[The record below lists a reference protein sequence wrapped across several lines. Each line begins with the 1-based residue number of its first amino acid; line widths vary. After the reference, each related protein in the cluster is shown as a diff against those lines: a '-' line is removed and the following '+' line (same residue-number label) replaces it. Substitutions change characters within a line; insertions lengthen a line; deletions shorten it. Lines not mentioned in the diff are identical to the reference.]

1 MIAVR
6 AVIERLLNDV
16 WYENTPLSWL
26 LIPLSWPV
34 GWVVNARRTR
44 APDKGSTPDG
54 VTVIVV
60 GGLTVGGTGK
70 TPVLVA
76 LARWLIDREYRVGVV
91 SRGYKGQRAS
101 DLHCVTERDSARE
114 VGDEALLIR
123 RELGIPVFVCRD
135 RKRALQELVALGD
148 VNVVLSDDGLQHY
161 NMPRDLEIVVLDAHR
176 GLGNGRLLPA
186 GPLREPDR
194 RLASVDWILE
204 RNSPDADR
212 GFAYRPMRA
221 RHLASGKVLIWQT
234 FVDSWA
240 QQDVMA
246 VTALG
251 QPQQFF
257 NMLRAQGLNP
267 REVALPDHEVV
278 DLPSLNAL
286 AGDVILMTSK
296 DAIKLPN
303 DADARLWVVEIEVTL
318 PPSLLDKV
326 TATLAEPGRES

>member
-16 WYENTPLSWL
+16 WYENSPLSWL

-44 APDKGSTPDG
+44 APDKRSTPDG

-70 TPVLVA
+70 TPVLIA
-76 LARWLIDREYRVGVV
+76 LARWLSGQGYRVGVV
-91 SRGYKGQRAS
+91 SRGYKGQRVS
-101 DLHCVTERDSARE
+101 DLHRVTERDSARE
-114 VGDEALLIR
+114 VGDEALLIH
-123 RELGIPVFVCRD
+123 RELGIPVCVCSD
-135 RKRALQELVALGD
+135 RQRALEELVEVGD
-148 VNVVLSDDGLQHY
+148 VNVILSDDGLQHY

-186 GPLREPDR
+186 GPLREPGN

-212 GFAYRPMRA
+212 GFAYRPIRA
-221 RHLASGKVLIWQT
+221 KHLASGKVLSWQDC
-234 FVDSWA
+234 VEAWA

-246 VTALG
+246 VTGLG

-257 NMLRAQGLNP
+257 NMLREQGLAP
-267 REVALPDHEVV
+267 RELALPDHEVL

-286 AGDVILMTSK
+286 TGEVILMTSK

-303 DADARLWVVEIEVTL
+303 DADARLWVVEIAVTL

-326 TATLAEPGRES
+326 TATLAEPGPES

>member
-16 WYENTPLSWL
+16 WYENSPLSWL

-44 APDKGSTPDG
+44 APDKRSTPDG

-70 TPVLVA
+70 TPVLIA
-76 LARWLIDREYRVGVV
+76 LARWLSDQGYRVGVV
-91 SRGYKGQRAS
+91 SRGYKGQRAT
-101 DLHCVTERDSARE
+101 DLHRVTEHDSARE
-114 VGDEALLIR
+114 VGDEALLIH
-123 RELGIPVFVCRD
+123 RELGIPVCVCSD
-135 RKRALQELVALGD
+135 RQRALEALVAVGD
-148 VNVVLSDDGLQHY
+148 ANVILSDDGLQHY

-186 GPLREPDR
+186 GPLREPGD

-212 GFAYRPMRA
+212 GFAYHPIRA
-221 RHLASGKVLIWQT
+221 RHLASGKVLSWQAC
-234 FVDSWA
+234 VDSWT
-240 QQDVMA
+240 QQDVTA
-246 VTALG
+246 VTGLG

-257 NMLRAQGLNP
+257 DMLRAQGLNP
-267 REVALPDHEVV
+267 REVALPDHEVL

-286 AGDVILMTSK
+286 TGEAILMTSK

-326 TATLAEPGRES
+326 TATLAEISPES

>member
-6 AVIERLLNDV
+6 AAIERLLNNV
-16 WYENTPLSWL
+16 WYEDTPLSWL

-34 GWVVNARRTR
+34 GWVVNARRSR
-44 APDKGSTPDG
+44 APDKRSTPDG

-60 GGLTVGGTGK
+60 GGLTIGGTGK
-70 TPVLVA
+70 TPVLIA
-76 LARWLIDREYRVGVV
+76 LARWLIDRGYMVGVV
-91 SRGYKGQRAS
+91 SRGYKGQRTS
-101 DLHCVTERDSARE
+101 DLHSITGRDSARE
-114 VGDEALLIR
+114 VGDEALLIY
-123 RELGIPVFVCRD
+123 RELGIPVFVCSD
-135 RKRALQELVALGD
+135 RQRALEEIVALGD
-148 VNVVLSDDGLQHY
+148 VNVILSDDGLQHY

-186 GPLREPDR
+186 GPLREPAH

-212 GFAYRPMRA
+212 GFTYRPIRA
-221 RHLASGKVLIWQT
+221 RHLASCKVLSWQAC
-234 FVDSWA
+234 VGSWT
-240 QQDVMA
+240 QQDVIA
-246 VTALG
+246 VTGLG

-267 REVALPDHEVV
+267 REVELPDHEVL

-286 AGDVILMTSK
+286 TADVILMTSK
-296 DAIKLPN
+296 DAIKLPD

-318 PPSLLDKV
+318 PQSLLDKV
-326 TATLAEPGRES
+326 TATLAEPGREP

>member
-34 GWVVNARRTR
+34 GWVVNVRRAR
-44 APDKGSTPDG
+44 APDKRRTPDG

-70 TPVLVA
+70 TPVLIA
-76 LARWLIDREYRVGVV
+76 LARWLIDQGYRVGVV

-101 DLHCVTERDSARE
+101 DLHRVTERDAARE
-114 VGDEALLIR
+114 VGDEALLIH
-123 RELGIPVFVCRD
+123 RELDIPVCVCSD
-135 RKRALQELVALGD
+135 RKRALEELVAWDD
-148 VNVVLSDDGLQHY
+148 VNVILSDDGLQHY

-186 GPLREPDR
+186 GPLREPGN

-212 GFAYRPMRA
+212 GFAYRPIRA
-221 RHLASGKVLIWQT
+221 KHLASGKVLSWQDC
-234 FVDSWA
+234 VEAWA

-246 VTALG
+246 VTGLG

-257 NMLRAQGLNP
+257 NMLRERGLAP
-267 REVALPDHEVV
+267 RELALPDHEVL

-286 AGDVILMTSK
+286 TGDVILMTSK

-303 DADARLWVVEIEVTL
+303 DADARLWVVEIAVTL

-326 TATLAEPGRES
+326 TATLAEPGPES